1 LSQEDYIKQEYAR
14 AKSNLY
20 KSERK
25 SFGSADKLAAW
36 FIEKLKDQNFS
47 CFYCETSIFDINN
60 LIDGG
65 LLKTRAVK
73 GEGRRG
79 PVLEIDKNDDTY
91 VPENCVLSCYYCN
104 NDKSY
109 TSSKEDY
116 KKHFGKNRKKYFSF
130 LLLELNQSLIKIENH

>member
-1 LSQEDYIKQEYAR
+1 MEIEEYINQEYAR
-14 AKSNLY
+14 AKKNLY
-20 KSERK
+20 ISERK
-25 SFGSADKLAAW
+25 SFGSADKLATW
-36 FIEKLKDQNFS
+36 FVEKLKTQKFR
-47 CFYCETSIFDINN
+47 CFYCETSIIDINK
-60 LIDGG
+60 LIDCG

-116 KKHFGKNRKKYFSF
+116 KVYFGKNRHQYFKT
-130 LLLELNQSLIKIENH
+130 LLNKLNNASLKS

>member
-1 LSQEDYIKQEYAR
+1 MELEEYINQEYSR
-14 AKSNLY
+14 AKRNLY

-25 SFGSADKLAAW
+25 TFGSADKLATW
-36 FIEKLKDQNFS
+36 FVGKLKTQKFS
-47 CFYCETSIFDINN
+47 CFYCETSIFEIKK
-60 LIDGG
+60 LIDSG
-65 LLKTRAVK
+65 LLKTRAVR

-116 KKHFGKNRKKYFSF
+116 KSYFGKNRHQYFKT
-130 LLLELNQSLIKIENH
+130 LLNKVNNASLKS

>member
-1 LSQEDYIKQEYAR
+1 
-14 AKSNLY
+14 
-20 KSERK
+20 
-25 SFGSADKLAAW
+25 
-36 FIEKLKDQNFS
+36 LKTQKFR
-47 CFYCETSIFDINN
+47 CFYCETSIIDINK
-60 LIDGG
+60 LIDCG

-116 KKHFGKNRKKYFSF
+116 KVYFGKNRHQYFKT
-130 LLLELNQSLIKIENH
+130 LLNKLNNASLKS

>member
-1 LSQEDYIKQEYAR
+1 MKIEEYIKQEYAR
-14 AKSNLY
+14 VKKNLY

-25 SFGSADKLAAW
+25 TFGSADKLAAW
-36 FIEKLKDQNFS
+36 FVGKLKDQNFS
-47 CFYCETSIFDINN
+47 CFYCESSIFDINK
-60 LIDGG
+60 LIDAG
-65 LLKTRAVK
+65 LLKTRAVR

-116 KKHFGKNRKKYFSF
+116 KDYFGKNRHQYFKT
-130 LLLELNQSLIKIENH
+130 LLDKLNNASLKS

>member
-1 LSQEDYIKQEYAR
+1 MQIEGYIKQEYAR
-14 AKSNLY
+14 TKENLY

-25 SFGSADKLAAW
+25 AFGSADKLAAW
-36 FIEKLKDQNFS
+36 FIEKLKSQKFR
-47 CFYCETSIFDINN
+47 CFYCETSIFDINK
-60 LIDGG
+60 LIDAG
-65 LLKTRAVK
+65 LLKTRAVR

-116 KKHFGKNRKKYFSF
+116 KDYFGKNRHQYFKT
-130 LLLELNQSLIKIENH
+130 LLDKLNNASLKS

>member
-1 LSQEDYIKQEYAR
+1 MNQQEYIKQEFAR
-14 AKSNLY
+14 AKKNLY

-25 SFGSADKLAAW
+25 TFGSADKLATW
-36 FIEKLKDQNFS
+36 FVEKLKRQNFS
-47 CFYCETSIFDINN
+47 CFYCETSIFDINK
-60 LIDGG
+60 LIDAE
-65 LLKTRAVK
+65 LLKTRAVR

-91 VPENCVLSCYYCN
+91 IPENCVLSCYYCN

-116 KKHFGKNRKKYFSF
+116 KVYFGKNRHQYFKT
-130 LLLELNQSLIKIENH
+130 LLDKLNNASLKS